1 MNKYQEALNTISCTL
16 AYYVVCK
23 DLELLPSDNE
33 MYEAIATLRELVNK
47 EKSKEKQINE

>member
-1 MNKYQEALNTISCTL
+1 MNKYEEALSTISCTL

-33 MYEAIATLRELVNK
+33 IYEAMATLRELVNK
-47 EKSKEKQINE
+47 EKLKEQ